1 MSQSNELEKTNKF
14 ITNEKWFINSG
25 FELKYL
31 GKKVKLKNKEAYKSF
46 QAAIYLDYPRGQ

>member
-31 GKKVKLKNKEAYKSF
+31 GKKSKT
-46 QAAIYLDYPRGQ
+46 